1 MDNQNNNQSADEDRR
16 QFRKYVFL
24 FVAVLI
30 LVPYIHYIWSPDK
43 KNPFE
48 KQEDFKNTTK
58 GIDQCIENSNSTVV
72 SKSSIRKQCIKKHS
86 YRLNCAGI
94 LGLPNTKAAIYYSAG
109 NCIFEP
115 EIKNDFNTKL

>member
-43 KNPFE
+43 KILL
-48 KQEDFKNTTK
+48 KNKRTLK
-58 GIDQCIENSNSTVV
+58 IL
-72 SKSSIRKQCIKKHS
+72 RKELI
-86 YRLNCAGI
+86 NV
-94 LGLPNTKAAIYYSAG
+94 
-109 NCIFEP
+109 
-115 EIKNDFNTKL
+115 